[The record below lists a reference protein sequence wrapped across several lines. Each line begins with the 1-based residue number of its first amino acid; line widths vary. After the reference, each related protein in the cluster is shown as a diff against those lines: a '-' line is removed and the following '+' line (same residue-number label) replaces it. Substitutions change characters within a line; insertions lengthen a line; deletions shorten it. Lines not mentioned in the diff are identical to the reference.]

1 MPRSAKELSDK
12 ALSVEAAKIMAAL
25 GHEAEVGARWNPC
38 RYGTDIDRLVVALN
52 VEECGL
58 AIPHLWLMTGDG
70 WHGFIGADDRLE
82 LGSSW
87 IRGVSLLRALTVAC
101 VEYVWNVLPLVVKAR
116 EEEKDRV
123 EQAD

>member
-12 ALSVEAAKIMAAL
+12 ALSAEAAKIMAQL
-25 GHEAEVGARWNPC
+25 GHEGREGWNPC
-38 RYGTDIDRLVVALN
+38 QYGADVDDLTAALN

-58 AIPHLWLMTGDG
+58 AIPHLWLMENG
-70 WHGFIGADDRLE
+70 WHGFIGADDRLG

-87 IRGVSLLRALTVAC
+87 IREVSLLRALTVAC
-101 VEYVWNVLPLVVKAR
+101 VEYVWSVLPLVVKAR
-116 EEEKDRV
+116 EEEKASV